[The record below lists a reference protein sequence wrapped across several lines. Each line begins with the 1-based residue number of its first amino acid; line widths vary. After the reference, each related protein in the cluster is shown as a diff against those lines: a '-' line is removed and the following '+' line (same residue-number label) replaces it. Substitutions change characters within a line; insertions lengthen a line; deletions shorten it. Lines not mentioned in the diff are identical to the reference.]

1 MLRVIKQNSIKL
13 IPWKQAIQINL
24 FKGKLIVVAVIFV
37 SILLVFPSFFQ
48 YIEQR
53 DGRQLNDFVVEHIK
67 ATDVSIPIFFCIW
80 GITALMVIR
89 CFKNPI
95 LLLTGLYGFIILT
108 LMRMLT
114 ITLIPLNPPHGL
126 IPLIDPISNFFYGK
140 NNDFVTKDLFFSG
153 HTSSQ
158 FLYFLCLQKRSD
170 KMLALLSTAIV
181 GTLVLVQHV
190 HYTIDV
196 IAAIPLTYI
205 CFLLGKKIAWGGK
218 QQGTTI

>member
-13 IPWKQAIQINL
+13 IPWKQAIQINS

-53 DGRQLNDFVVEHIK
+53 DGRQLNDYVVEQIK
-67 ATDVSIPIFFCIW
+67 ATDVSIPIFLCIW
-80 GITALMVIR
+80 GITALMVTR
-89 CFKNPI
+89 CIKNPI

-114 ITLIPLNPPHGL
+114 ITLFPLNPPHGL

-170 KMLALLSTAIV
+170 KMLALLSTLIV

-196 IAAIPLTYI
+196 IAAPPLTYI
-205 CFLLGKKIAWGGK
+205 CFLLAKKIAWSGK
-218 QQGTTI
+218 TAALEL